1 MLLCGLKVWK
11 IHGIL
16 VLKILHFSINRNTLL
31 LYNYKYLGNNFLRN
45 IRDYFKYRIMLIPL
59 KKKKT
64 FRLTFLFSPSFFLKN
79 FHLLLFSLP
88 PSLTLPLPLHLSH
101 TLFFISKKETSLFT
115 MLFKWKLKSTKK
127 ILFSLLYNFSS
138 FAVVFGI
145 LKILWLFLLK
155 TPNRFSSLVVKYI
168 SSELFF
174 FPWFIARFRNLPE
187 VFASCWRSY
196 DFFVSLEINKC
207 VVTKVNDGR
216 GMVVEY
222 LGPSGEEDFQH
233 SLPLR

>member
-31 LYNYKYLGNNFLRN
+31 LYNYKYFVNNFLRN

-59 KKKKT
+59 KKKN
-64 FRLTFLFSPSFFLKN
+64 FSSNFPFFPLFFFKN

-88 PSLTLPLPLHLSH
+88 PSLTLPLPLYLSH
-101 TLFFISKKETSLFT
+101 ILFFISKKETSLFA

-127 ILFSLLYNFSS
+127 ILFSLLYNFFS
-138 FAVVFGI
+138 FSVVFGI

-174 FPWFIARFRNLPE
+174 FFRDLLQDLGIYQKFLQ
-187 VFASCWRSY
+187 VVKDLMTFLFLWK
-196 DFFVSLEINKC
+196 LIN
-207 VVTKVNDGR
+207 V
-216 GMVVEY
+216 
-222 LGPSGEEDFQH
+222 
-233 SLPLR
+233 